1 MAPTKEKFFSNKRRT
16 ILFDICITVGILVV
30 ATALSV
36 LFFFLVPENQGI
48 IYLIYILAL
57 VCISRYTNSYWY
69 GIVSSL
75 IAVICV
81 NYIFTYP
88 FMRLN
93 FTLAGYPLTFL
104 MMLTITLITCT
115 LTSHLRRQSEIIKE
129 RETQL
134 REAEMEKMRANLLR
148 AVSHDLRT
156 PLTGMIGNSSIYI
169 EKYNTLSDSDR
180 LELVRSING
189 DANWLLNM
197 VENLLTVTRIKGDN
211 FKIKTSLEPVEEVVS
226 EALIRLN
233 KRFPKSKVVA
243 SVPEEMLFIP
253 MDAVLIEQVI
263 INLVE
268 NAIVHSGSTKPIELG
283 VTHSPKEVTFSI
295 IDYGHGIA
303 PQKLQNL
310 FDGGS
315 YHSEDSPDAHKG
327 MGIGL
332 SICKTIIT
340 AHRGTIYG
348 ENHSEGARFCF
359 SLPKEDLKDES

>member
-1 MAPTKEKFFSNKRRT
+1 MENMKENLFSVKKRTTFYDIIIT
-16 ILFDICITVGILVV
+16 IGSLIV
-30 ATALSV
+30 ATAFSV
-36 LFFFLVPENQGI
+36 LFFFLVPENHGI
-48 IYLIYILAL
+48 IYIIYILAL
-57 VCISRYTNSYWY
+57 VCISRYTSRYLY
-69 GIVSSL
+69 GIVGSL

-88 FMRLN
+88 FMKLN

-115 LTSHLRRQSEIIKE
+115 LTSHLRRQSEIIRE
-129 RETQL
+129 REILL

-169 EKYNTLSDSDR
+169 ENYATLSDSDR
-180 LELVRSING
+180 LDLVRSINS

-211 FKIKTSLEPVEEVVS
+211 FKIKTSLEPIEEVVS
-226 EALIRLN
+226 EALLRLN
-233 KRFPKSKVVA
+233 KRFPNTQITA
-243 SVPEEMLFIP
+243 SVPDEMLFVP

-268 NAIVHSGSTKPIELG
+268 NAIVHSGSSKPVELA
-283 VTHSPKEVTFSI
+283 VTHSPSEISI
-295 IDYGHGIA
+295 SIKDYGRGIA
-303 PQKLQNL
+303 PEKLHNL

-315 YHSEDSPDAHKG
+315 YQSEESPDSHKG

-340 AHRGTIYG
+340 AHRGNIYG
-348 ENHSEGARFCF
+348 ENHLEGARFCF
-359 SLPKEDLKDES
+359 TLPKED

>member
-1 MAPTKEKFFSNKRRT
+1 LEITKENLLAVKKRT
-16 ILFDICITVGILVV
+16 IICDIIITIGSLLI
-30 ATALSV
+30 ATTFSV
-36 LFFFLVPENQGI
+36 LFFFLVPENHGI

-57 VCISRYTNSYWY
+57 VCISRYTSRYLY
-69 GIVSSL
+69 GIVGSL

-81 NYIFTYP
+81 NYTFTYP
-88 FMRLN
+88 FMKLN

-115 LTSHLRRQSEIIKE
+115 LTSHLRRQSEIIRE
-129 RETQL
+129 REILL

-169 EKYNTLSDSDR
+169 ENYAALSDSDR
-180 LELVRSING
+180 LDLVRSINN
-189 DANWLLNM
+189 DSNWLLNM
-197 VENLLTVTRIKGDN
+197 VENLLTITRIKGDN

-226 EALIRLN
+226 AAILKLN
-233 KRFPKSKVVA
+233 KRFPNTEIHA
-243 SVPEEMLFIP
+243 TVPEEMLFVSI
-253 MDAVLIEQVI
+253 DAVLIEQVI

-268 NAIVHSGSTKPIELG
+268 NAIVHSGSIKPVELA
-283 VTHSPKEVTFSI
+283 VTHSPSEVAVSI
-295 IDYGHGIA
+295 TDYGRGIA
-303 PQKLQNL
+303 PEKLHNL

-315 YHSEDSPDAHKG
+315 YQSEESPDSHKG

-340 AHRGTIYG
+340 AHRGNIYG
-348 ENHSEGARFCF
+348 ENHAEGARFCF
-359 SLPKEDLKDES
+359 TLPKED

>member
-1 MAPTKEKFFSNKRRT
+1 MEGVKEQLFSEKKRPA
-16 ILFDICITVGILVV
+16 LFDVGITVVSLVIS
-30 ATALSV
+30 TAFSV
-36 LFFFLVPENQGI
+36 LFFFLVPENHGV

-57 VCISRYTNSYWY
+57 VCISRFTSSYWY
-69 GIVSSL
+69 GIVSSV

-88 FMRLN
+88 FMKLN

-115 LTSHLRRQSEIIKE
+115 LTSHLRRQAEIIKE
-129 RETQL
+129 REILL

-169 EKYNTLSDSDR
+169 EKYNTLSDTER

-211 FKIKTSLEPVEEVVS
+211 FKIKTSLEPVEEVIS
-226 EALIRLN
+226 EAVLRLN
-233 KRFPKSKVVA
+233 KRFPNAVITA
-243 SVPEEMLFIP
+243 TVPEEMIFVP

-263 INLVE
+263 INLIE
-268 NAIVHSGSTKPIELG
+268 NAIVHSGSVKPIELN
-283 VTHSPKEVTFSI
+283 VTHMAESVTFSI
-295 IDYGHGIA
+295 IDYGRGIA
-303 PQKLQNL
+303 HQKLQNL

-315 YHSEDSPDAHKG
+315 YQSEESPDAHKG

-340 AHRGTIYG
+340 AHRGEIYG

-359 SLPKEDLKDES
+359 TLPKED